1 MIRRQNPDGTWTE
14 ITDEEFVAAKGDEAL
29 RYLRST
35 PTPFDE
41 MTEFERYMTDKMQSE
56 AEVSVALRKAGIES
70 LDDLPVEGDDEVLP
84 AGDLSD
90 FVPKEHDHELAARL
104 YGGKKA

>member
-1 MIRRQNPDGTWTE
+1 MPEIMNPDGTWTKMTKAE
-14 ITDEEFVAAKGDEAL
+14 YIERFGEEDWRELAIPPVPE
-29 RYLRST
+29 S
-35 PTPFDE
+35 E

-70 LDDLPVEGDDEVLP
+70 LDDLPIEGDDEVLP

-90 FVPKEHDHELAARL
+90 FAPKEYDHELADRL